1 MISCILYKFAY
12 ISPPLTEEQV
22 RMDKGKKGTGRL
34 SLYIQ
39 PSDFQRAVFL
49 YRVFIFLQNNSKYEL
64 GIVLILAVH

>member
-1 MISCILYKFAY
+1 MVSCILYKFAY

-22 RMDKGKKGTGRL
+22 RMYKGKKGTGRL

-49 YRVFIFLQNNSKYEL
+49 YRVFTFLQNNSKYAS
-64 GIVLILAVH
+64 GIVLILAVR